1 MYAAAILAAI
11 QIGYGLY
18 SSYKSSKE
26 QVPTQ
31 SATPQLQASYDRALR
46 ESKYG
51 YSPQEN
57 AAFDQSLARTNNAQY
72 RNAVI
77 HAGNQLAGSTQS
89 AINFG
94 NINTRNNR
102 SAQDKQFQ
110 LQKEHYLDSF
120 SNQFQGM
127 ANHNQDIAL
136 QMYNREQ
143 AASGQLLNSGINNAV
158 WMSTMNNKAGGT
170 TTTTDATDGVF
181 SDTAK
186 SAAAGGATGG
196 FPATKANY
204 VAPTLND
211 FMNKNVSPYNA
222 PQYDSFGNEIYNPY
236 APYAH

>member
-57 AAFDQSLARTNNAQY
+57 AAYAQSLARNNNAQY
-72 RNAVI
+72 RNAVT
-77 HAGNQLAGSTQS
+77 HAGNQLAGAVQS
-89 AINFG
+89 GINFG
-94 NINTRNNR
+94 NINALNSRA
-102 SAQDKQFQ
+102 AQDKQFQ

-170 TTTTDATDGVF
+170 TTTTDVATADPSVGM
-181 SDTAK
+181 
-186 SAAAGGATGG
+186 GGKQMSGYN
-196 FPATKANY
+196 ANLKWN
-204 VAPTLND
+204 PTTIEP
-211 FMNKNVSPYNA
+211 VQA
-222 PQYDSFGNEIYNPY
+222 PQYDVYGNPIQTGAPARTYTYGQPYNTF
-236 APYAH
+236 